1 MQYEDLYQDNDGL
14 NGGLKKLNL
23 KKALKK
29 VSLKNVVKVAK
40 VAIPIA
46 TSFIPAIGGTV
57 SKITGKLLTN
67 KAGGA
72 NLIGRVANVATKVSK
87 TKAGALVTSNIKQA
101 ITNKPAPVEPVNQLV
116 PASFA
121 TDTTFQTQQSTVS
134 NAVEAVEPVGEL
146 TPVKEVFSTA
156 KSALLP
162 IVEEKKSNT
171 MLWVIGG
178 IIVAGGLYVA
188 TKKD

>member
-1 MQYEDLYQDNDGL
+1 MTYEDLYQDPDGL
-14 NGGLKKLNL
+14 NGGFLKKIRLRN
-23 KKALKK
+23 

-46 TSFIPAIGGTV
+46 TSFIPAVGGIASGLV
-57 SKITGKLLTN
+57 NKVLTN

-72 NLIGRVANVATKVSK
+72 NLIGRLANTATTISK
-87 TKAGALVTSNIKQA
+87 TKVGEFVTQQAKQA
-101 ITNKPAPVEPVNQLV
+101 ITSKPAPVEAVNQLI

-121 TDTTFQTQQSTVS
+121 TDTTYQTQSSAVS
-134 NAVEAVEPVGEL
+134 NTVEPVGEL
-146 TPVKEVFSTA
+146 TPVKEVPTA
-156 KSALLP
+156 KLAVEP
-162 IVEEKKSNT
+162 IVAEKKSNT

-178 IIVAGGLYVA
+178 VVVAGGIYLA